1 LYVDG
6 TKVAAN
12 AGKESVKPRFAVEA
26 HLTSL
31 FDMEAVEP
39 VDEEEQQRPQEEPAG
54 SGSLVQ
60 LPVSLGCF
68 LLSTTKNTHTHMR
81 VCVKSMSKNG
91 PTP

>member
-39 VDEEEQQRPQEEPAG
+39 VDEEEPVG

-68 LLSTTKNTHTHMR
+68 LLSTTKNTHTHVR